1 MSIHEYT
8 RGKYCSVF
16 FSSIVPNHNL
26 SLPVDQEKE
35 VVEVKRGDD
44 AIIDCLTDP
53 DDRSVA
59 LATVVFSSS
68 FMRIIRRT

>member
-1 MSIHEYT
+1 MASI
-8 RGKYCSVF
+8 VLF
-16 FSSIVPNHNL
+16 FFSSSIVPNHNL

-59 LATVVFSSS
+59 LATVGFSSP